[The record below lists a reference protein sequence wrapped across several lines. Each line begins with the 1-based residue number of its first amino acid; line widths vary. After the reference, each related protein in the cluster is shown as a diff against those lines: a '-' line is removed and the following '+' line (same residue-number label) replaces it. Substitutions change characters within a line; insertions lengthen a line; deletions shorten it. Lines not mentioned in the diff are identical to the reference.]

1 MPPEQTGVKGGRE
14 RKEEMARKKKK
25 TRKKKRIGQKLN
37 RLLLVMVS
45 AAVVISGTVSVY
57 SLYSMK
63 HIAMENGTELGQMA
77 AEDAETA
84 LENLAVENLQS
95 IAVEKVAYIEEKFA
109 AVRAYVLGI
118 AAQAQIIYENP
129 ERFPDRRV
137 ALPVRDSNIL
147 AAQLLWS
154 ERLDEGGRAGTG
166 ATPPLTEE
174 ILKLGNIQDML
185 VQYNANNDMVSSTYV
200 ATESGWLIQA
210 DYIAYSKYNTTGAGA
225 DREQPDYYEA
235 AKRQW
240 YMRAKESESGQIIY
254 TDVIKDIHEGGDCI
268 VCASPIYHDGE
279 IVAVAGVGSYLDT
292 VNNAVLNVDIGK
304 AGYAFLVN
312 EKGQVMV
319 SGSSEGETAA
329 YAEQE
334 VDLRE
339 SGNRA
344 LAAAVTGMV
353 EGRTDSLELSLDGK
367 NVYLA
372 YAPLASL
379 GWSFVTVIDVEEV
392 VAPAKAS
399 QQLILSLTSDMADRQ
414 DTAIRRVIVFFVAI
428 LFVIIMLGCI
438 FGTLFAKKLTEPI
451 RTLTKDVAKLD
462 GGNLD
467 YRIRLNT
474 GDEIEDLGHAFN
486 GMAEQIQN
494 YVDNLAAI
502 TAEKERIRTEIQ
514 VASHLQ
520 ADMLPE
526 AEGAFDDRDEFDL
539 AASMTP
545 AKGVGGDFYDF
556 FLLDENRLAL
566 VMADVSGKGVP
577 AALFMV
583 VSRTLIRSRL
593 MTVKN
598 EEDELAYMAEE
609 INRSLCDNNKNG
621 MFVTAWI
628 GVLDITTGEV
638 AYVNAGH
645 CRPLLRR
652 KSGSCEYDDML
663 GGLVLAGMEDATY
676 RQGSLRLR
684 QGDTLLLYTDGVTEA
699 TSKQQQLYG
708 EERLLRTIADAGSV
722 TPEELLQELW
732 KDVDEFQKD
741 AAQFDDIT
749 MLAVTYHGN
758 GFEEKS
764 DKPDMDKMKDFAD
777 FVEGVLEEN
786 GISMKT
792 VMKIQMTVDEIYSNI
807 CYYSGA
813 EEVTVGIRIEES
825 AGQKGGGYKAGR
837 AKKEI
842 TLYFEDDGIP
852 YNPLERP
859 DPDVEKLLEQ
869 RKEGGLGIYLVK
881 KRMDRMEYEYI
892 NERNKL
898 TVYKKDEE

>member
-1 MPPEQTGVKGGRE
+1 
-14 RKEEMARKKKK
+14 MARGKKK
-25 TRKKKRIGQKLN
+25 TRRKKRIGQKLN
-37 RLLLVMVS
+37 RMLLAMVS

-63 HIAMENGTELGQMA
+63 HIATENGTELGQTA
-77 AEDAETA
+77 AEDAEKA
-84 LENLAVENLQS
+84 LENLAVENLRS
-95 IAVEKVAYIEEKFA
+95 IAVEKAAYIEEKFA
-109 AVRAYVLGI
+109 AVEAYVLGI
-118 AAQAQIIYENP
+118 AAQAQAIYENP

-137 ALPVRDSNIL
+137 APPIRDSNLL

-154 ERLDEGGRAGTG
+154 ERLDEGGREGSA

-174 ILKLGNIQDML
+174 ILKLGNLQDML
-185 VQYNANNDMVSSTYV
+185 VQYNAHNDMVSSTYV
-200 ATESGWLIQA
+200 ATESGWMIQA
-210 DYIAYSKYNTTGAGA
+210 DYIAYSKYNMTGAEA
-225 DREQPDYYEA
+225 DLAQPIFYEA
-235 AKRQW
+235 AERQW
-240 YMRAKESESGQIIY
+240 YMRARESESGQIIY

-268 VCASPIYHDGE
+268 VCASPVYHNGE
-279 IVAVAGVGSYLDT
+279 VVAVAGVGSYLDT
-292 VNNAVLNVDIGK
+292 VNNAVLNVDIGE

-312 EKGQVMV
+312 EKGQVLV
-319 SGSSEGETAA
+319 SGSAEGETAA
-329 YAEQE
+329 YAEQA
-334 VDLRE
+334 VDLRA

-344 LAAAVTGMV
+344 LANAVTGMV
-353 EGRTDSLELSLDGK
+353 EGRSDSLELSLDGK
-367 NVYLA
+367 DVYLA
-372 YAPLASL
+372 YAPLNSL
-379 GWSFVTVIDVEEV
+379 GWSFVTVIDVAEV

-399 QQLILSLTSDMADRQ
+399 QQLILSLTSDMAGRQ

-428 LFVIIMLGCI
+428 LVVIILLGCI
-438 FGTLFAKKLTEPI
+438 FGTLFSKKLTEPI
-451 RTLTKDVAKLD
+451 RTLTREVAKLD
-462 GGNLD
+462 GGNMD
-467 YRIRLNT
+467 YRIRLST

-486 GMAEQIQN
+486 SMAEQIQS
-494 YVDNLAAI
+494 YVQNLASI

-526 AEGAFDDRDEFDL
+526 AVGAFDDRDEFDL

-593 MTVKN
+593 MTVGK
-598 EEDELAYMAEE
+598 EGEDLAHMADE

-628 GVLDITTGEV
+628 GVLDIATGEV

-652 KSGSCEYDDML
+652 KNGSCEYDDML
-663 GGLVLAGMEDATY
+663 GGLVLAGMEDAVY

-699 TSKQQQLYG
+699 TSLQQQLYG
-708 EERLLRTIADAGSV
+708 EDRLMRTIADADNV

-741 AAQFDDIT
+741 ASQFDDIT
-749 MLAVTYHGN
+749 MLAITYHGN

-777 FVEGVLEEN
+777 FVEEVLEKN
-786 GISMKT
+786 SISMKT

-813 EEVTVGIRIEES
+813 EEVTVGIRVEES
-825 AGQKGGGYKAGR
+825 SDQKDRRYKESR
-837 AKKEI
+837 VKKEI
-842 TLYFEDDGIP
+842 TLYFEDDGMP

-881 KRMDRMEYEYI
+881 KRMDRVEYEYI

-898 TVYKKDEE
+898 TVYKTNEE